1 MIAIRLE
8 RDGKGRLER
17 VLIRGH
23 AQAGPYG
30 QDLVCAAVSG
40 IAIGMVNAIE
50 SLLQTRVYQV
60 ADDHEGYLD
69 CRIPQDLE
77 HDREKSVRLLLEAM
91 AESLRQ
97 VALEHPS
104 HVSMEEVKTR

>member
-1 MIAIRLE
+1 MIRIMVE
-8 RDGKGRLER
+8 RDGEGRLDR
-17 VLIRGH
+17 VLIKGH

-30 QDLVCAAVSG
+30 RDLVCAAVSG

-50 SLLQTRVYQV
+50 SILQSRVYWV
-60 ADDHEGYLD
+60 ADENEGHLD
-69 CRIPQDLE
+69 CRVPSGLE
-77 HDREKSVRLLLEAM
+77 PDREDKVRLLLEAM

-104 HVSMEEVKTR
+104 HVTFEDNKLY